1 MMNFKDTLIEL
12 LKSDERFLIDWEL
25 SLNHVKDSIDTLDEG
40 LLDLL
45 YNNEQTREKFFEKN
59 KNSDYIKF
67 KSKDFKFFLDEN
79 KLDNSYTQFENQIG
93 LFFDNKLLK
102 NRWEVV
108 LNFPFKDCIL
118 EWGQSRDDW
127 EDVYFEYSEKTN
139 DFEEKVWKRKEVF
152 FNEVLWKDEID
163 RLKED
168 KVLVNWKRF
177 TKNWEEKVWEIKRD
191 ENGLIRE
198 NLIIKWN
205 NLLALHSLKKEFSWK
220 IKLIYIDPPYN
231 TWNDSFKYNDN
242 FNHSTWLTFMKN
254 RLEVAKELLRDDWV
268 IFVQCDTSRNVYWS
282 PEMFYLWIL
291 MDEIFWRNNFIWNL
305 HWKKKKQPSFLSRIA
320 WIMESI
326 LIYSKNEQ
334 NIEKLSIDWISD
346 SNKPIINSS
355 NNFSVL
361 EFKSWVR
368 VKAKVE
374 KIDKWEYLNKSMKIE
389 FLDDIYVKD
398 GRTVNSFKV
407 KAQFRT
413 WQDNI
418 NKFIDDDLIFITSNL
433 WLRRDLSEDEKWK
446 EKAIT
451 DLLLEW
457 GQNQDADNEIKELFD
472 LKSNTVFSNPK
483 PELLLFNL
491 IKSITDEDDI
501 VLDYHLWSGT
511 TCSVAHKMWRQY
523 IGVEQMGYIENVSV
537 ERLKKVIDWE
547 QWWISKEV
555 NWKWGWE
562 FIYVELKKWNEEAK
576 EKIMNCGKFEEL
588 EVFFDEMYNKYFL
601 NYNVKV
607 RDFKEKI
614 LKDEKFRK
622 LSLEKQKKMFVSM
635 LDLNQ
640 MYVNMSER
648 KDKKF
653 GISDEDVKLSEEFYS
668 LI

>member
-67 KSKDFKFFLDEN
+67 KSKDFKFYLDEN

-118 EWGQSRDDW
+118 EWGQSNDEW
-127 EDVYFEYSEKTN
+127 EDVYFEYSEKTS
-139 DFEEKVWKRKEVF
+139 DFEEKIGKRKEVF

-191 ENGLIRE
+191 ENLLIRE

-231 TWNDSFKYNDN
+231 TWSDSFKYNDN
-242 FNHSTWLTFMKN
+242 FNHSTWLTFIKN
-254 RLEVAKELLRDDWV
+254 RLEVARDLLSNDWSIWINMDD
-268 IFVQCDTSRNVYWS
+268 TESH
-282 PEMFYLWIL
+282 YLKVLW
-291 MDEIFWRNNFIWNL
+291 DSIFWRENFVSNIVWHKKNVVQNDAKYFNQNHDHILVFAKNKEIWRPNL
-305 HWKKKKQPSFLSRIA
+305 LERTDE
-320 WIMESI
+320 M
-326 LIYSKNEQ
+326 NERYENPDNDPRWVWTSVALQ
-334 NIEKLSIDWISD
+334 AKSGS
-346 SNKPIINSS
+346 SS
-355 NNFSVL
+355 NNY
-361 EFKSWVR
+361 E
-368 VKAKVE
+368 
-374 KIDKWEYLNKSMKIE
+374 IE
-389 FLDDIYVKD
+389 F
-398 GRTVNSFKV
+398 
-407 KAQFRT
+407 
-413 WQDNI
+413 
-418 NKFIDDDLIFITSNL
+418 SN
-433 WLRRDLSEDEKWK
+433 WVKWK
-446 EKAIT
+446 PVEWTFPRLSKNSLIKAYEEWRLWFWKNWTNVPRLKKYLTEVRQGLVPNSIFSNEDCGSTQMAKEELKRLLEKNIFETPKPEKLLKRIIDVSTKEGEYVLDFFGWSWTTGAVAHKLNRKWILIEQMDYIT
-451 DLLLEW
+451 DL
-457 GQNQDADNEIKELFD
+457 
-472 LKSNTVFSNPK
+472 
-483 PELLLFNL
+483 PEL
-491 IKSITDEDDI
+491 
-501 VLDYHLWSGT
+501 
-511 TCSVAHKMWRQY
+511 
-523 IGVEQMGYIENVSV
+523 
-537 ERLKKVIDWE
+537 RLKKVIEWE
-547 QWWISKEV
+547 QWWISKSV
-555 NWKWGWE
+555 NWNGWWE
-562 FIYVELKKWNEEAK
+562 FVYFELKAWNEEAK
-576 EKIMNCGKFEEL
+576 EKIMNCEKNEDL

-601 NYNVKV
+601 NYNLKVK
-607 RDFKEKI
+607 DFKEKI
-614 LKDEKFRK
+614 LKDKKFK
-622 LSLEKQKKMFVSM
+622 ELSFDKQKKMFVRM

-653 GISDEDVKLSEEFYS
+653 GINEECVKLSEEFYN
-668 LI
+668 LR

>member
-1 MMNFKDTLIEL
+1 MMNFKDTLTLL

-25 SLNHVKDSIDTLDEG
+25 SLNHVKDSIDNLDEW

-45 YNNEQTREKFFEKN
+45 YNKEQTREKFFEKN

-67 KSKDFKFFLDEN
+67 KSKDFKFYLDEN

-93 LFFDNKLLK
+93 LFFDNKFLK

-127 EDVYFEYSEKTN
+127 EDIYFEFNEKTSEF
-139 DFEEKVWKRKEVF
+139 DEKKGKRKEVF
-152 FNEVLWKDEID
+152 FNEVLGRDEID

-191 ENGLIRE
+191 ENGLIKE

-205 NLLALHSLKKEFSWK
+205 NLLALYSLKKEFFWE

-231 TWNDSFKYNDN
+231 TWWDSFKYNDN

-254 RLEVAKELLRDDWV
+254 RLEVAKDLLRDDWI
-268 IFVQCDTSRNVYWS
+268 IFVHCDSN
-282 PEMFYLWIL
+282 EQAYLKVL
-291 MDEIFWRNNFIWNL
+291 MDDVFWRNNFRETITVVNNPRWRDYGWIANMHEFINVYWKSFNCEIFPLLDESKEFPFEDKLWWFEIRELRNRNIKFNDENRPNLCYPFYINPSNIDENWFYEISLEKKDWYIELYPAKSQWIQTVWRWWKDKSLENLNINISWKIMKNWWFQIVERYRWNTRMIRSVWFDKDVNSEKGTL
-305 HWKKKKQPSFLSRIA
+305 HLKDLFKWKVFDHAKPENTLSRI
-320 WIMESI
+320 
-326 LIYSKNEQ
+326 
-334 NIEKLSIDWISD
+334 IEVST
-346 SNKPIINSS
+346 KP
-355 NNFSVL
+355 
-361 EFKSWVR
+361 W
-368 VKAKVE
+368 
-374 KIDKWEYLNKSMKIE
+374 
-389 FLDDIYVKD
+389 
-398 GRTVNSFKV
+398 
-407 KAQFRT
+407 
-413 WQDNI
+413 
-418 NKFIDDDLIFITSNL
+418 
-433 WLRRDLSEDEKWK
+433 
-446 EKAIT
+446 
-451 DLLLEW
+451 
-457 GQNQDADNEIKELFD
+457 
-472 LKSNTVFSNPK
+472 
-483 PELLLFNL
+483 
-491 IKSITDEDDI
+491 DI

-523 IGVEQMGYIENVSV
+523 IWVEQMDYIETISV
-537 ERLKKVIDWE
+537 ERLKKVIEWE
-547 QWWISKEV
+547 QWWVSKEV
-555 NWKWGWE
+555 KWNWWWD
-562 FIYVELKKWNEEAK
+562 FIYMELKKWNEEAK
-576 EKIMNCGKFEEL
+576 EKILNFNKLEEL

-614 LKDEKFRK
+614 LKDENFRK
-622 LSLEKQKKMFVSM
+622 LSLEKQKKMFISM

-653 GISDEDVKLSEEFYS
+653 GISEEDMWLSEEFYS
-668 LI
+668 LS

>member
-12 LKSDERFLIDWEL
+12 LKSDERFLIEWEL
-25 SLNHVKDSIDTLDEG
+25 SLNHVKDSIDSLDEG

-67 KSKDFKFFLDEN
+67 KSKDFKFYLDEN

-139 DFEEKVWKRKEVF
+139 DFEEKTGKRKEVF

-177 TKNWEEKVWEIKRD
+177 TKNWEEKVWKIKRD

-205 NLLALHSLKKEFSWK
+205 NLLALHSLKKEFFWE

-231 TWNDSFKYNDN
+231 TWWDSFKYNDN

-254 RLEVAKELLRDDWV
+254 RLEVAKDLLRDDWV
-268 IFVQCDTSRNVYWS
+268 IFIQCDDN
-282 PEMFYLWIL
+282 EQAYLKVL
-291 MDEIFWRNNFIWNL
+291 MDEVFWFEKMINVISVKMNESKWLKNAHIEKKMPKNKEYLLVYWKNKDRFLFNPEKIEKDKDELLGYVKYYNKYIPNIDKDINDWVIENFDKWNDIDTKL
-305 HWKKKKQPSFLSRIA
+305 KYQDK
-320 WIMESI
+320 
-326 LIYSKNEQ
+326 LIYMVAPDNEVKNNGVKENHFFSITNSRWKNNVFYNNKWNILKVLFLWENTSKF
-334 NIEKLSIDWISD
+334 LWDLWVDIST
-346 SNKPIINSS
+346 I
-355 NNFSVL
+355 
-361 EFKSWVR
+361 
-368 VKAKVE
+368 
-374 KIDKWEYLNKSMKIE
+374 
-389 FLDDIYVKD
+389 
-398 GRTVNSFKV
+398 
-407 KAQFRT
+407 
-413 WQDNI
+413 NI
-418 NKFIDDDLIFITSNL
+418 NKESWVQTLSN
-433 WLRRDLSEDEKWK
+433 
-446 EKAIT
+446 
-451 DLLLEW
+451 
-457 GQNQDADNEIKELFD
+457 GQ
-472 LKSNTVFSNPK
+472 K
-483 PELLLFNL
+483 PEKL
-491 IKSITDEDDI
+491 IERIIKLSTQPWDI

-523 IGVEQMGYIENVSV
+523 IGIEQMDYIETISV
-537 ERLKKVIDWE
+537 ERLKKVIEWE
-547 QWWISKEV
+547 QWGISKNI
-555 NWKWGWE
+555 NWNWWWD
-562 FIYVELKKWNEEAK
+562 FIYVELKKSNEEAK
-576 EKIMNCGKFEEL
+576 EKIMNFNNLEEL

-601 NYNVKV
+601 NYNVKIKE
-607 RDFKEKI
+607 FKEKI
-614 LKDEKFRK
+614 LKDEKFRS
-622 LSLEKQKKMFVSM
+622 LDLEKQKKMFVSM

-653 GISDEDVKLSEEFYS
+653 GISDEDVKLSEEFYW
-668 LI
+668 LR